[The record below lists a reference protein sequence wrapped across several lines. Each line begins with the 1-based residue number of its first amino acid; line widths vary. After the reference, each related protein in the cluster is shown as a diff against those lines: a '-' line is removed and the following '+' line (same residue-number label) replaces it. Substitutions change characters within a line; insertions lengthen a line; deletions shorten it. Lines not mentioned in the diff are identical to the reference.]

1 MTRSASSPGPT
12 DCSTTTRLTGPD
24 RDDALKLLTVTQ
36 LADLV
41 MTVGFYQLV
50 CNFLNTF
57 EVTTE
62 GETFTRSNEVFVI
75 EPHVIKLRIC
85 GTVFQ

>member
-1 MTRSASSPGPT
+1 LTATILIAPSSIRSQIEWNGQRWSLGGDDEPTTRSTLSAVA
-12 DCSTTTRLTGPD
+12 
-24 RDDALKLLTVTQ
+24 RDPKQQ

-57 EVTTE
+57 EVSTE
-62 GETFTRSNEVFVI
+62 GEAGHQSADT
-75 EPHVIKLRIC
+75 
-85 GTVFQ
+85 